1 MDDFFILRIP
11 LVLAWI
17 LLAALLWQSRRR
29 RSRRGQRSSVPMEG
43 NQCLVAENGD
53 VSIGPCRIRKL
64 IWLGA
69 AGAVWSWGICLV
81 VWFSLPKGALEPQIA
96 WAWIKAA
103 FAMGTALLAAAGI
116 LLPVSWMQPEIHI
129 SSAAGEVEWKKGFRT
144 LRIPFESISHV
155 GALFYSS
162 VNLSVHRTY
171 ILRQAKPGAEIELA
185 LKDGGWIPLAKFSR
199 EKSDLPALEAAHLV
213 ADATGVR
220 VKITKNN

>member
-1 MDDFFILRIP
+1 MEDIFILRIP

-17 LLAALLWQSRRR
+17 LLAALLWQAWRR
-29 RSRRGQRSSVPMEG
+29 RSWKGLRSSIPMDG
-43 NQCLVAENGD
+43 AQCLVAENGD
-53 VSIGPCRIRKL
+53 VSIGPRRIRQL

-96 WAWIKAA
+96 WTWIKAA
-103 FAMGTALLAAAGI
+103 FTMGTALLSVAGI
-116 LLPVSWMQPEIHI
+116 LLLVSWMQPEIQI

-144 LRIPFESISHV
+144 RRILFESISHV

-171 ILRQAKPGAEIELA
+171 MLKQAEPGAEIDLA

-199 EKSDLPALEAAHLV
+199 EKSDLPALAAAQLV
-213 ADATGVR
+213 ADAIGVR
-220 VKITKNN
+220 VKITKNK